1 MTQRQAVEETLEKLG
16 GIATLGQLYKE
27 TFSIENCQ
35 WKTKTPFASIRRI
48 VQQDDNIY
56 RIKPG
61 LYALVSYKKKLES
74 IGIVVETE
82 KNKNSNELKS
92 FNHTY
97 YQGLLVLIGNMK
109 NMDTFIPDQD
119 KNKVFSN
126 TKLGSIRSLQIV
138 PHFSYDIF
146 VNRIKSVDVIW
157 FNERKMPSSLF
168 EIESTTDVQNSLL
181 KFSDLQDFNTRM
193 VIVADQMRLREFET
207 KYSYSAFLSLRDNKR
222 VSFLSFNDLEKQYSR
237 LLELKNIDVIL

>member
-1 MTQRQAVEETLEKLG
+1 M
-16 GIATLGQLYKE
+16 
-27 TFSIENCQ
+27 
-35 WKTKTPFASIRRI
+35 
-48 VQQDDNIY
+48 
-56 RIKPG
+56 
-61 LYALVSYKKKLES
+61 
-74 IGIVVETE
+74 
-82 KNKNSNELKS
+82 
-92 FNHTY
+92 
-97 YQGLLVLIGNMK
+97 
-109 NMDTFIPDQD
+109 
-119 KNKVFSN
+119 
-126 TKLGSIRSLQIV
+126 
-138 PHFSYDIF
+138 
-146 VNRIKSVDVIW
+146 DVIW